1 MAFQMTD
8 YSVLDGSQ
16 MDSYSGNIP
25 LSNFPGD
32 SMALGQEYSLR
43 QSIVAD
49 AGVHFGV
56 AALTFDNVEELLWSG
71 NQGGHLTSFFS
82 SELQKYTSFDV
93 DLNSDIRQI
102 VTIDG
107 GVLSLTSSIL
117 RLSGRRGLTLFNLC
131 SEHLQNMQCMTLTQ
145 KGTLLLGGHHSNLIE
160 IDLET
165 CDEIS
170 FIQVRESNC
179 AILRNHPRFICSGD
193 IRGKVSLHDHNTLR
207 VEHVIE
213 CHSGML
219 SDFDVHGNYLITCG
233 FSAGLHDEYTADAF
247 LMVYDIRMM
256 RSVTPIQM
264 MFPPFLLRF
273 MTAYTSRLCV
283 VSQTGQF
290 QLVDTGNSDQY
301 ALFIHQVDTASAN
314 ITSFATSS
322 SCQALAFG
330 DEAGYLHLYAAS
342 DQAQFNAFSRPTEF
356 ADSVEPLHPIDI
368 NDELTPLSSIPLPH
382 CPDKLLSDW
391 PEEWTQ
397 KVYRPTPSIDPQILS
412 SIKMV
417 ASIGYAPNI
426 GNRLRNQ
433 VPYQLN
439 KNSTRGSPVLK
450 DDDSEKIPH
459 RYLKVEIKYT
469 RTGLDDI
476 DFNKYNC
483 TSFSG
488 LEANLPNSY
497 CNNMLQVLY
506 FIEPLRCA
514 LVSHLCQKEFC
525 LSCELGFLFH
535 MLDTAQGLPC
545 QANNFLRAFRTI
557 PEASALGLIITDLTE
572 AKKRGNLP
580 TLVQS
585 WTRFMLQQI
594 HTETLGTPDNGMRE
608 DPDRTSDCS
617 NQSIMNKLFGAKQF
631 SCNRCRCNSETCQ
644 ETTTLLSSLV
654 YPNCHP
660 INKPPVQYSFAEVLK
675 KSLAVE
681 QNITAW
687 CEKCNRFQSMVQTRV
702 LRSLPDILVL
712 SCGLDNKQDVK
723 FWETQLKLL
732 GGSKEQSVMKVLPD
746 VLVTRKKACRY
757 GSMCKRSDCIFY
769 HEYKNSGNTKDS
781 SNTMV
786 SWIPLGLKIKLV
798 GGEIDVEDHVSKID
812 NGKVNQDDNDK
823 TVDENVESA
832 EYELTAVISVI
843 IDTQDSGN
851 DNIISCIKVGPS
863 GHIRHKGSSAAQW
876 YLFNDFTIVRIT
888 PEEAVYL
895 NFEWKLPSVLYF
907 SRIDLDSQH
916 DLTVFNPVEEQVF
929 RDDVSLARSGQSHIT
944 FTPLTSDDQ
953 PKAGQLVAID
963 AEFVTLNQEEAEIRS
978 DGTRSTIRPS
988 QFSVARISCVRGEG
1002 PLEGVPFID
1011 DYISTQEQVVD
1022 YATKFSGI
1030 QPGDLDAAISS
1041 KHLTTLKSTYQKLR
1055 FLVDNG
1061 VMFIG
1066 HGLKN
1071 DFRVINLV
1079 VPPEQMLDT
1088 VYLFQLPNKRFV
1100 SLRFL
1105 AWHFLGLKIQSE
1117 THDSIEDAKTAFQLY
1132 KKYVELKQKGELTK
1146 ALKELYDVGRT
1157 LQWKV
1162 PGIDD

>member
-1 MAFQMTD
+1 MAFQMGD

-16 MDSYSGNIP
+16 MDSYSGNIS

-32 SMALGQEYSLR
+32 GMALGQEYSLR
-43 QSIVAD
+43 QSIMVD
-49 AGVHFGV
+49 GVGIS
-56 AALTFDNVEELLWSG
+56 ALTFDNVEELLWSG
-71 NQGGHLTSFFS
+71 NEDGHLTSFFS

-93 DLNSDIRQI
+93 DIGSDIREI
-102 VTIDG
+102 VTLEN
-107 GVLSLTSSIL
+107 GVLSLTSSTL
-117 RLSGRRGLTLFNLC
+117 RMSNRRGLTIYNHC
-131 SEHLQNMQCMTLTQ
+131 SEHLQDMQCMTLTQ

-160 IDLET
+160 LDPET
-165 CDEIS
+165 CQEIS
-170 FIQVRESNC
+170 FIQINASNC
-179 AILRNHPRFICSGD
+179 AILRKHPRFICCGD
-193 IRGKVSLHDHNTLR
+193 VAGKVSLHDLNTLR
-207 VEHVIE
+207 VEHVID
-213 CHSGML
+213 CHTGML
-219 SDFDVHGNYLITCG
+219 SDFDVHGNHLITCG
-233 FSAGLHDEYTADAF
+233 GFHTGRLHEFTPDAF

-264 MFPPFLLRF
+264 MFSPFLLRF
-273 MTAYTSRLCV
+273 ITAYTSRLCV

-290 QLVDTGNSDQY
+290 QMVDTGNPDQY
-301 ALFIHQVDTASAN
+301 ALFIHQVETAGGTN
-314 ITSFATSS
+314 IRSFATSS
-322 SCQALAFG
+322 SSQALAFG
-330 DEAGYLHLYAAS
+330 DNAGYLHLYAAS
-342 DQAQFNAFSRPTEF
+342 DQAQFNTYSRPTEF

-368 NDELTPLSSIPLPH
+368 NDELTPLSSIPLSH
-382 CPDKLLSDW
+382 CPGKLLSDW
-391 PEEWTQ
+391 PEEFMQ
-397 KVYRPTPSIDPQILS
+397 KVYRPTPPIDPQILGS
-412 SIKMV
+412 MKMV
-417 ASIGYAPNI
+417 GPIGYAPNP

-433 VPYQLN
+433 VSYQLN

-450 DDDSEKIPH
+450 DDDHEKIPQ
-459 RYLKVEIKYT
+459 RYLKVEVKYT
-469 RTGLDDI
+469 RAGLDDI

-488 LEANLPNSY
+488 LETNLPNSY

-514 LVSHLCQKEFC
+514 LLSHLCQKEFC

-557 PEASALGLIITDLTE
+557 PEASALGLIVTDLTE
-572 AKKRGNLP
+572 AKKRGSLP
-580 TLVQS
+580 ALVQS
-585 WTRFMLQQI
+585 WTCFMLQQI
-594 HTETLGTPDNGMRE
+594 HTETLGPSDNGIRE
-608 DPDRTSDCS
+608 DPDPSDPS
-617 NQSIMNKLFGAKQF
+617 NWSIMNKLFGAKQF
-631 SCNRCRCNSETCQ
+631 KCNRCRCNNEACQ
-644 ETTTLLSSLV
+644 EKTTLLSSLV
-654 YPNCHP
+654 YPDCHP
-660 INKPPVQYSFAEVLK
+660 INKPPVQYSFVEVLQ
-675 KSLAVE
+675 KSLAV
-681 QNITAW
+681 QLKITAW
-687 CEKCNRFQSMVQTRV
+687 CDKCSRYQNMVQTRM
-702 LRSLPDILVL
+702 LRSLPDILVI
-712 SCGLDNKQDVK
+712 SCGFDNKQDAK

-732 GGSKEQSVMKVLPD
+732 SESKEQSVMKVLPD
-746 VLVTRKKACRY
+746 VPVMRKKACRY
-757 GSMCKRSDCIFY
+757 GSLCKRSDCMFY
-769 HEYKNSGNTKDS
+769 HEYKNSGGTRDS
-781 SNTMV
+781 SNSMV
-786 SWIPLGLKIKLV
+786 SWIPLGFKIKFV
-798 GGEIDVEDHVSKID
+798 DGEIVVEDCISKID
-812 NGKVNQDDNDK
+812 NGDINQADSDK
-823 TVDENVESA
+823 SADENVEYV
-832 EYELTAVISVI
+832 EYELTAVVSVI
-843 IDTQDSGN
+843 IDSQDSGN
-851 DNIISCIKVGPS
+851 DNIVSCIKVGPAA
-863 GHIRHKGSSAAQW
+863 HVRHKGSPASQW

-895 NFEWKLPSVLYF
+895 NFEWKLPAVLYF

-944 FTPLTSDDQ
+944 FTPLTADDQ
-953 PKAGQLVAID
+953 PKSGQLVAID

-1061 VMFIG
+1061 VRFIG

-1079 VPPEQMLDT
+1079 VPPEQVLDT

-1132 KKYVELKQKGELTK
+1132 KKYVELQQKGELAK
-1146 ALKELYDVGRT
+1146 ALKDLYDVGRT